1 MEALTLGNVAA
12 AIGFLVT
19 LIGGV
24 GFLMSRTKAWILSAV
39 KDEVERL
46 DGKIDDISTAQNK
59 MEERMDKDAADDAR
73 RMILSYNDEIL
84 RHIQHSKESFDQ
96 ILRDVD
102 QYENYSR
109 KHPDYP
115 NNQAVAAIA
124 NIKRCY
130 QKCLDESLFLG

>member
-1 MEALTLGNVAA
+1 METLTLGNVAA
-12 AIGFLVT
+12 AIGFLVA

-24 GFLMSRTKAWILSAV
+24 GFLMSRTKAWVLAAV

-46 DGKIDDISTAQNK
+46 DGKIDEISTNQNK

-115 NNQAVAAIA
+115 NSQAVAAVT
-124 NIKRCY
+124 NIKRYY
-130 QKCLDESLFLG
+130 QKALDESLFLG